1 VIRLQIGDIQELTG
15 VDAIVN
21 AANPSLLGGGGVDG
35 AIHRAAGPGLLAEC
49 MTFNGCPT
57 GSAEWTGSHNLEQN
71 GIKYIIHAVGPRWRG
86 GNHGEAGLLS
96 SAYRRCFD
104 IARELQI
111 KSIAFPAISTGIYGY
126 PVEQATEIAI
136 AAARHGQSRMPDLEI
151 IFVVWPDKAPIYER
165 LLAQSSTI
173 PSD

>member
-1 VIRLQIGDIQELTG
+1 VIRLQIGNIQELTG

-21 AANPSLLGGGGVDG
+21 AANSSLLGGRGVDG

-57 GSAEWTGSHNLEQN
+57 GSAEWTGSHNLAQK

-86 GNHGEAGLLS
+86 GNQGEADLLS
-96 SAYRRCFD
+96 STYRRCFD

-111 KSIAFPAISTGIYGY
+111 KSIVFPAISTGIYGY
-126 PVEQATEIAI
+126 PVEPATEIAV
-136 AAARHGQSRMPDLEI
+136 AAARHGQSRMPNLEI

-173 PSD
+173 PSE